1 MTGLADTSVDP
12 MATTGTPVNPMAMT
26 GRRILVTGA
35 SSGIGRATAQLLA
48 GLGAEIV
55 ATGRD
60 AGRLGATIEAL
71 PGPGHRGMPFDL
83 QDIDAIPR
91 FVQGVAEAGGALTGI
106 AHCAGIQIGK
116 PVRAAD
122 QAFMD
127 QMFRVNVE
135 TGIALARGLRQRGV
149 AASGASLVLL
159 GSVSALVG
167 QASNVVYCASKG
179 AVLAAT
185 RALAV
190 ELMRDGIRVNAVL
203 PALVETEMAARF
215 RTTMTEVQWQ
225 GYLAQYPMGIG
236 RPEDIANVVAFL
248 LSAASRW
255 INGIGLVID
264 GGVLAG

>member
-1 MTGLADTSVDP
+1 MTAPSDSAAAP
-12 MATTGTPVNPMAMT
+12 ANPMDLT
-26 GRRILVTGA
+26 GRRMLVTGA

-48 GLGAEIV
+48 KLGARIV

-60 AGRLGATIEAL
+60 AVRLAATLETLHGTGHEAAA
-71 PGPGHRGMPFDL
+71 FDL
-83 QDIDAIPR
+83 SAIDSIPG
-91 FVQGVAEAGGALTGI
+91 FVQKLAAEGGALAGI

-116 PVRAAD
+116 PVRVTD

-135 TGIALARGLRQRGV
+135 SGIALARGLRQRGV
-149 AASGASLVLL
+149 AAPGASLVLL
-159 GSVSALVG
+159 SSVSALVG

-203 PALVETEMAARF
+203 PALVETEMADRF
-215 RTTMTEVQWQ
+215 RATMTEAQWQ
-225 GYLAQYPMGIG
+225 AYVAQYPMGIG
-236 RPEDIANVVAFL
+236 RPEDIANAVGFL
-248 LSAASRW
+248 LSDASRW
-255 INGIGLVID
+255 INGIGLVVD

>member
-1 MTGLADTSVDP
+1 MTGPRDSAV
-12 MATTGTPVNPMAMT
+12 APVNPMELT
-26 GRRILVTGA
+26 GRRVLVTGA
-35 SSGIGRATAQLLA
+35 SSGIGRATAKLLA
-48 GLGAEIV
+48 GLGARVV

-60 AGRLGATIEAL
+60 SARLAATVETLVGAGHDGIA
-71 PGPGHRGMPFDL
+71 FDL
-83 QDIDAIPR
+83 GEIDQIPG
-91 FVQGVAEAGGALTGI
+91 FIQKLAAEGGPLAGI

-116 PVRAAD
+116 PVRVTD

-127 QMFRVNVE
+127 QMFRINVE
-135 TGIALARGLRQRGV
+135 SGIALARGFRQRGV

-159 GSVSALVG
+159 SSVSALVG
-167 QASNVVYCASKG
+167 QASNVAYCASKG

-203 PALVETEMAARF
+203 PALVETEMAERF
-215 RTTMTEVQWQ
+215 RGTMTEAQWQ

-236 RPEDIANVVAFL
+236 RPEDIANAVAFL
-248 LSAASRW
+248 LSDASRW
-255 INGIGLVID
+255 INGTGLVID